1 MTTFFSL
8 MRTDFIL
15 NMNFKLFDLHNF
27 YKRLKHCYLE
37 LVVFLYL
44 DLSSQHLVLIKK
56 LKKKQ

>member
-37 LVVFLYL
+37 LVVFFTFR
-44 DLSSQHLVLIKK
+44 SQHLVLIKK